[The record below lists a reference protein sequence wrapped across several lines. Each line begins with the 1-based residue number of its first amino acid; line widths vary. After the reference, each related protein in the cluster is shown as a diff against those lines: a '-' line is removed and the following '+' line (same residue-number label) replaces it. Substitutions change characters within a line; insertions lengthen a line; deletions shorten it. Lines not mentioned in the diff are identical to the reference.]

1 MGVLLHRKRFMK
13 GIPHNL
19 ASVVENN
26 ADRFDLSAIREA
38 YALAEEAH
46 SGQRRASGE
55 EFVTHAVEVATILAG
70 LGLDTDAVVSGLVHD
85 VVEDTSVD
93 LDEID
98 RRFGKG
104 VATIVDGVTKISRVE
119 FHSHTEKQV
128 ENYRKL
134 LLSMAKDARVILVK
148 LADRLHNMRTLKA
161 LTEHQQ
167 NRIALET
174 REIYAPLAHRLG
186 MAAIRWE
193 LEDLAFKHLEPKAYR
208 DLTKKVRQRRKEREQ
223 QVLEMQGP
231 LTRALETAG
240 IQVEL
245 TGRPK
250 HLWSIYRKME
260 SRDLPY
266 EEIFDL
272 MAMRVLTEN
281 VEDCYAALGIIH
293 SNWTPVQDRFHD
305 FIATPKSNM
314 YQSLHTTVVGPSGR
328 RYEIQIRSHEMHRR
342 AENGIA
348 AHWRYKEGLIA
359 LQSTDQADEAD
370 EALQWLRQVLDWQ
383 KDADEPE
390 EFMEFLRMDL
400 FRGEIFVFTPKGE
413 VKQLPVDAT
422 PIDFAYS
429 VHSEI
434 GNHCAG
440 SRINGK
446 RTTLSQKLVNGDTV
460 EILTEHKR
468 GPSRNWLDFVKTSRA
483 RRGIGD
489 WVRKEEYNSNLRFGR
504 ELFAREIKKAK
515 ISAPK
520 EEQRKEAARVLG
532 CDSFEEVLASL
543 GGGEVGPQK
552 IIEALYPGED
562 PHVVVNRSHKV
573 LERIADR
580 IRRGSEA
587 VKIKGIEDG
596 LAVYSDCCQPIP
608 GDKVMAYIG
617 SGKGV
622 FLHRK
627 FCPSVLDYSDDKSL
641 EIEWVAGKGDTFVV
655 NLEVEGVDRRGLLY
669 DMAKAISNTSTNI
682 MQAEM
687 RESELGVVGDF
698 LVKVK
703 DLTHLNKVMSAMKLV
718 KGISGVKRRDFI
730 NPNHLD

>member
-148 LADRLHNMRTLKA
+148 LADRLHNMRTLNA

-483 RRGIGD
+483 RRGIRD